1 MKPLICACVL
11 FVVALGSGRAEDK
24 GESKVDWEQA
34 YRQLLKK
41 HPEIRKKVESG
52 GATKEQVLA
61 WLKKKAATKVV
72 KVDWE
77 AAYRK
82 ALKEDPEIREKVES
96 GQATKQDIIAWL
108 KKEKGDSKSAKFDWE
123 AAYEKA
129 LKEDPG
135 LRKKVKSGQTTKQE
149 VIAWLKD
156 QGVNRS
162 PKSAN
167 KSKSTKLNLKR
178 FGEKLRAL
186 AKEGKLSP
194 EEAKRLY
201 VLAAGGNGSKGKRA
215 AQGKGKSP
223 KNKAGVTNFYAIVI
237 GRLKSKDIE
246 LGEFSM
252 EVDHVTSMYANR
264 WVKEELV
271 GKVVNVSGVSGK
283 FLDQLLL
290 LKRGETLKFRS
301 GSYIAKS
308 QTLKFGAKFHVL
320 ERAKPFDPAAYGVP
334 PKNFRGF
341 AGVLQGTI
349 VETGGYEA
357 MLRVERVVHTGEG
370 NESQDA
376 NCIEGKLVRLT
387 GFFRHQKKYNDL
399 RLGDTI
405 RVGARHANPTHDELG
420 VTGVLEKV
428 K

>member
-1 MKPLICACVL
+1 MKSLICACAV
-11 FVVALGSGRAEDK
+11 FVVALGAVRAEDK
-24 GESKVDWEQA
+24 GKSKVDWEQA

-52 GATKEQVLA
+52 DATKQQILA
-61 WLKKKAATKVV
+61 WLKKRVATKV
-72 KVDWE
+72 
-77 AAYRK
+77 
-82 ALKEDPEIREKVES
+82 
-96 GQATKQDIIAWL
+96 
-108 KKEKGDSKSAKFDWE
+108 AKIDWE

-135 LRKKVKSGQTTKQE
+135 LRKKVESGQATKQD
-149 VIAWLKD
+149 VIAWLKN
-156 QGVNRS
+156 QG
-162 PKSAN
+162 AN
-167 KSKSTKLNLKR
+167 GGSQTAQKSKPTNLNLKR

-186 AKEGKLSP
+186 AKAGKLSP
-194 EEAKRLY
+194 AEAKRLY
-201 VLAAGGNGSKGKRA
+201 ALAAGGDGPQGQRTA
-215 AQGKGKSP
+215 RGKGKGG
-223 KNKAGVTNFYAIVI
+223 KKTKAGVTNFYAIVI

-252 EVDHVTSMYANR
+252 EVDHVTSMYGNR
-264 WVKEELV
+264 WVKDELV
-271 GKVVNVSGVSGK
+271 GQVVNVSGVSGK

-290 LKRGETLKFRS
+290 IKRGETLKFRS

-334 PKNFRGF
+334 PEKFRGF
-341 AGVLQGTI
+341 TGVLQGTI

-357 MLRVERVVHTGEG
+357 MLRVEKVVHTGEG

-376 NCIEGKLVRLT
+376 NCIQGKLVRLT

-420 VTGVLEKV
+420 VTSVLEKV